1 VRVRTAAFVA
11 ALCGALVVQIVA
23 LPAGATAGGSAA
35 AVAGAGGSLA
45 HEILKQLIEINTTD
59 SVGNVTTAAEAMARR
74 FRAAGFPAADVV
86 VAGPNDRKKNLVVR
100 LHGSGRHRPVLLMG
114 HLDVVEARR
123 EDWSTDPFKL
133 IEKDG
138 YFYGRGTL
146 DMKGPDAIVV
156 ATLIRLKQEGF
167 RPTRD
172 VILALTADE
181 ESGCCNG
188 ADWLLR
194 THRELVDAEFALSQ
208 DDYSVILENG
218 RPLYFRIDA
227 SEKLD
232 ADYQLQVTGPG
243 GHSSEPVAD
252 NPIYTL
258 THGLDRLA
266 GYEFPFE
273 LNNVTRA
280 YFERMATVANGERRA
295 EMRALLQSP
304 LDAGTIQR
312 LRRTPEDYWVTHTT
326 CVATRLEA
334 GHANN
339 ALPERAQAVVNCR
352 ILPGHSAQEV
362 QQTLRTVLA
371 DATIEVRY
379 ITTDG
384 RVIDRAPA
392 RYAYVPP
399 PLLPQML
406 TPLEKVVDDTWPNLK
421 VVPFMS
427 PGASDASHTTAAGIP
442 TYTFAPLAVDP
453 HDDREHGRDERLGVD
468 TFYQG
473 NEVFRRYLERLTA
486 Q

>member
-1 VRVRTAAFVA
+1 MSGGTAALA
-11 ALCGALVVQIVA
+11 SALCGALLLQVA
-23 LPAGATAGGSAA
+23 APRAGATAGAA
-35 AVAGAGGSLA
+35 PQAVPAAGGALA
-45 HEILKQLIEINTTD
+45 HAILKQLVEINTTD
-59 SVGNVTTAAEAMARR
+59 SVGNVTTAAEALAQR
-74 FRAAGFPAADVV
+74 FLAAGYPVADVV

-146 DMKGPDAIVV
+146 DMKGPDAI
-156 ATLIRLKQEGF
+156 AAAAMIRLKQEGF
-167 RPTRD
+167 RPARD

-181 ESGCCNG
+181 EGGCCNG
-188 ADWLLR
+188 MKWLLS
-194 THRELVDAEFALSQ
+194 THRELVDAEFALNQ
-208 DDYSVILENG
+208 DDYSVIPENG

-227 SEKLD
+227 SEKLY
-232 ADYQLQVTGPG
+232 ADYQLEVTSPG
-243 GHSSEPVAD
+243 GHSSEPVPD
-252 NPIYTL
+252 NAIYTL

-266 GYEFPFE
+266 AYGFPFE

-280 YFERMATVANGERRA
+280 YYERMSAMVGGERGA
-295 EMRALLQSP
+295 EMRGVLQTSP
-304 LDAGTIQR
+304 GDDPSRRGRGTQ
-312 LRRTPEDYWVTHTT
+312 EDYWVTHTT

-339 ALPERAQAVVNCR
+339 ALPQRAQAVVNCR
-352 ILPGHSAQEV
+352 ILPGHSPQEV
-362 QQTLRTVLA
+362 QRTLRTVVA
-371 DATIEVRY
+371 DPQIKVRY
-379 ITTDG
+379 ITSDG
-384 RVIDRAPA
+384 RVFDRAPA
-392 RYAYVPP
+392 SEAFAPP

-406 TPLEKVVDDTWPNLK
+406 TPLEKLVDETWPKLK
-421 VVPFMS
+421 VIPFMS
-427 PGASDASHTTAAGIP
+427 PGASDAVHTSAAGIP

-453 HDDREHGRDERLGVD
+453 RDDREHGRDERLGID

-473 NEVFRRYLERLTA
+473 NEFLRRYLMQLTA